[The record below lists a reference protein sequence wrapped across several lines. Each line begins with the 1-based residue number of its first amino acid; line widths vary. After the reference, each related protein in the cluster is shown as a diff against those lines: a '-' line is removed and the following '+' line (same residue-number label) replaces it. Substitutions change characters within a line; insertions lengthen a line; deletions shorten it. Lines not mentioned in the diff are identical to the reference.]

1 MGCSPTSGVPEVW
14 DRAGAPTPLCA
25 GRSPTCLD
33 EERCVVTST
42 AWEGALCVCMFVTE
56 GNLEI
61 CGCMLLLVAGLWLSV
76 VADADPEC
84 IVQDC

>member
-1 MGCSPTSGVPEVW
+1 M
-14 DRAGAPTPLCA
+14 
-25 GRSPTCLD
+25 
-33 EERCVVTST
+33 TST